1 MPDNLVP
8 EKDELL
14 TNDNDE
20 DVDMGVSSD
29 DESDWRWCLVKD
41 VLDLPTVFPFLRFNF
56 KTFIAKHR
64 NSRIFYDYFSLLF
77 QARYKIFKYFSF

>member
-14 TNDNDE
+14 TNDNDNDE

-29 DESDWRWCLVKD
+29 D
-41 VLDLPTVFPFLRFNF
+41 
-56 KTFIAKHR
+56 
-64 NSRIFYDYFSLLF
+64 
-77 QARYKIFKYFSF
+77 